1 MHLQE
6 DEEYGWRQRALQRQ
20 GATTTR
26 AFGALLG
33 PLLPLVFAAYWLVP
47 VVGRLERLTCGA
59 SGDSVRSQAGSGD
72 VEDARVFVQLGATVL
87 MRNRCTS
94 GGSELR
100 PPPRPAIDEASVA
113 LCGDG
118 AAAGPAGNGGGTSTM
133 VTQAAASGG
142 GSRHLLRGP
151 TAATAA
157 GRRRSADAP
166 LAPALALPALTS
178 LSTAPLHVLLL
189 QRAAA
194 AVNQH
199 CQVFGISPVI
209 LVAGLAV
216 TAISLFAVVATAILC
231 LARRQKKDA
240 QSTPW
245 ESRPTGKTSWHS
257 SATAQPVVGS
267 GSSGASFNVNAL
279 GSGFSAAA
287 SSQQFHPNVPSI
299 IVPAGSKI
307 TVHMPSATC
316 MVPGSHTKKWKVSD
330 GYYNQIFGMK
340 LRRPKPG
347 DPVWALQYKE
357 LVLLTMYT
365 KGPDWQAAV
374 LGRRKG
380 AKECEV
386 RCGFLGNSRF
396 QQDVAGY
403 VSKDGPSTYS
413 LLMCES
419 RDSKCV
425 LKVAVDGPV
434 EDRQMVMTD
443 PASGAILARA
453 LPDSV
458 GKEYY
463 NLECY
468 PPADLVSVVITAVGI
483 DRLG

>member
-1 MHLQE
+1 MHFQE
-6 DEEYGWRQRALQRQ
+6 DDEYGWRQQALKRQ

-26 AFGALLG
+26 TFGALLG

-59 SGDSVRSQAGSGD
+59 SGDSARSQAGSGD
-72 VEDARVFVQLGATVL
+72 LDDARVLVQLGAKLL
-87 MRNRCTS
+87 MRNRWTS
-94 GGSELR
+94 GGSELP
-100 PPPRPAIDEASVA
+100 PPPRPAIDKASVA
-113 LCGDG
+113 LRDGG
-118 AAAGPAGNGGGTSTM
+118 AAAGPAGNGGGTSTT

-142 GSRHLLRGP
+142 GSRHLLLGP

-166 LAPALALPALTS
+166 LAPALAPPALTS
-178 LSTAPLHVLLL
+178 LSTAPLPVLLL
-189 QRAAA
+189 RRAAA

-199 CQVFGISPVI
+199 CQVFWISPVI

-216 TAISLFAVVATAILC
+216 GAVGLFAVVAAAILC
-231 LARRQKKDA
+231 LVRRRKKDA
-240 QSTPW
+240 QS
-245 ESRPTGKTSWHS
+245 RPTGKRSRHP

-267 GSSGASFNVNAL
+267 GSLGASFDVNAL

-287 SSQQFHPNVPSI
+287 SCQQFHPQVPSI

-316 MVPGSHTKKWKVSD
+316 TVPGSHPKKWKVSD

-340 LRRPKPG
+340 LRRPRPG
-347 DPVWALQYKE
+347 DPIWALQYKE
-357 LVLLTMYT
+357 LALLTMPT

-386 RCGFLGNSRF
+386 HSGFLSRSH
-396 QQDVAGY
+396 DVAGY

-443 PASGAILARA
+443 PASGALLARA

-468 PPADLVSVVITAVGI
+468 HPADLVSVVITAVGI